1 MRTPLVVSLLVV
13 ALAVLA
19 ITSDRIGVSQASG
32 ILAAAGSEL
41 STSLGEAEASYTAGA
56 MQLAKLTTS
65 SPTPSLLVG
74 SSVAI
79 AGDTVVVGAPSTE
92 IGSNQGQG
100 AVYVFNKP
108 ASGWNDMT
116 QTAVL
121 TASDGQIG
129 DELGLSVAISGDT
142 IVAGAWAANAFV
154 GAVYVFVRPANGWTN
169 MTETAKLT
177 SSDGLKAGSLGY
189 SVAIDGDTIVAG
201 APVIIS
207 LDLPCRVYVYT
218 RPAGGW
224 VNMTQTAELSAK
236 GASSGSSFGGAVAVA
251 GDTLAV
257 SATAKSRSIYVFA
270 KPVGGWKDTS
280 RYSALLAGSDGY
292 CCLGL
297 AMTRSTIAGVL
308 GHGKDVVYVFSK
320 PTSGWVDSIE
330 TARLS
335 GILQSNEYLISV
347 AVNPAGTA
355 ILTGSLMAVSENSGS
370 AYLYLE
376 PKKGWTTTSTFNAKF
391 NASDQARRDE
401 FGSSV
406 AVTNSTAVVGSP
418 FAAIKGS
425 PELGAAYLFGHQ

>member
-1 MRTPLVVSLLVV
+1 VVSLFVLG
-13 ALAVLA
+13 LAVLA
-19 ITSDRIGVSQASG
+19 ITYDRIEVSQASE
-32 ILAAAGSEL
+32 IPAAARSEF
-41 STSLGEAEASYTAGA
+41 STALGQAEIAYPAGA
-56 MQLAKLTTS
+56 AQLAKLTTS
-65 SPTPSLLVG
+65 SPTPSLSVG

-79 AGDTVVVGAPSTE
+79 AGETVVVGAPSTE
-92 IGSNQGQG
+92 IGSNRGQG

-108 ASGWNDMT
+108 TSGWKDMT

-121 TASDGQIG
+121 TASDGRIG
-129 DELGLSVAISGDT
+129 DALGSSVAISRDT

-177 SSDGLKAGSLGY
+177 SSDSLKEGSLGF

-218 RPAGGW
+218 KPAGGW
-224 VNMTQTAELSAK
+224 VNMTQTAELSAN

-257 SATAKSRSIYVFA
+257 SATPKSRAIYVFV
-270 KPVGGWKDTS
+270 KPAGGWKDTS
-280 RYSALLAGSDGY
+280 RYRALLAGSDGY
-292 CCLGL
+292 CCLAL
-297 AMTRSTIAGVL
+297 AMTRSTIVGVL

-320 PTSGWVDSIE
+320 PTTGWVSGVE

-335 GILQSNEYLISV
+335 GTLETHEYLYAV
-347 AVNPAGTA
+347 AINDAGTA
-355 ILTGSLMAVSENSGS
+355 ILTGSIMAVSANSGS
-370 AYLYLE
+370 AYLYVE
-376 PKKGWTTTSTFNAKF
+376 PKNGWTTTSTFNAKF
-391 NASDQARRDE
+391 NASDQARPDE

-406 AVTNSTAVVGSP
+406 AVSNTTAVVGSP
-418 FAAIKGS
+418 NALIQGS
-425 PELGAAYLFGHQ
+425 SDLGAAYLFGHQ